1 MPALNIS
8 ISHRRPLVAQQWT
21 QREGLRWLLNFLNGV
36 VGEGREGDACH
47 WAFND
52 SVAVQSVDN
61 SPGPAAGLLVLSGG
75 AGAVGATI
83 GGTLV
88 TVAFA
93 TSDTNT
99 AGLVAAAIRANTTV
113 NRFVTASNKL
123 AQLTVASVLAGTTV
137 QIFGKTF
144 TAIANGATVRSE
156 GEFSVGASDTA
167 CALNLTNAI
176 NLYPGLS
183 MRCRAV
189 SVAGVVFIGLWDD
202 RAPLAWERIQ
212 YPRTSAGVIATTITI
227 QAAIPVAGTRVMV
240 FANVSGQVGN
250 FVTVAASGTGM
261 TYATNGAAGQLGSGS
276 GGAAPAQTFD
286 VLL

>member
-1 MPALNIS
+1 MPAVNLS
-8 ISHRRPLVAQQWT
+8 ISHRRPLVGQQWT
-21 QREGLRWLLNFLNGV
+21 QREGLRWLVNFLQACISD
-36 VGEGREGDACH
+36 GREGDACH

-52 SVAVQSVDN
+52 SLAVQSVDN

-75 AGAVGATI
+75 AGAVGGTI

-88 TVAFA
+88 TAAFA
-93 TSDTNT
+93 TSDTVT
-99 AGLVAAAIRANTTV
+99 AGLVAAAIRANTTA
-113 NRFVTASNKL
+113 NRFVAASNKL
-123 AQLTVASVLAGTTV
+123 AQLTLASVVAGTTV

-144 TAIANGATVRSE
+144 TAIANGATVRAD
-156 GEFSVGASDTA
+156 GQFSVGASDTA
-167 CALNLTNAI
+167 AALNLVNAI
-176 NLYPGLS
+176 NLMPGLS

-202 RAPLAWERIQ
+202 RTPLQWERIQ
-212 YPRTSAGVIATTITI
+212 YPSAGTITI

-250 FVTVAASGTGM
+250 FVTVVASGTGM

-276 GGAAPAQTFD
+276 GGAPPSQTFD